1 MSAIAVVAIIAMGVV
16 LGMTGGGGSILA
28 VPILIYLLEVAEK
41 SAIATSLLLVGATSL
56 VAMVGYLR
64 AGHVDLRIGAI
75 FGVFGM
81 LGAYIGGALARFI
94 PGGLLIA
101 LFAALMLGAAFA
113 MFRPSKDGQ
122 EEEGAPR
129 EKLPIFTIGVE
140 GTVVGVVT
148 GLVGAGG
155 GFLVVPALV
164 LMSGLSMKRAVGTS
178 LMVIAMKS
186 FAGFA
191 GYASH
196 AEVDYRLAGIMI
208 GLAVVGAIVGSMTA
222 RFIDGAKLR
231 LGFGVFV
238 LMMGV
243 FVLVQQLPMELPVS
257 AVIVAMLGA
266 GLAGTSIAMTP
277 ADAVDDAEDA
287 GVSLSTREGMR

>member
-1 MSAIAVVAIIAMGVV
+1 MSGIAIVAIIVMGIV

-56 VAMVGYLR
+56 VAMIGYIR
-64 AGHVDLRIGAI
+64 QGHVDFRIGAI
-75 FGVFGM
+75 FGLFGM
-81 LGAYIGGALARFI
+81 LGAYIGGFLARFI
-94 PGGLLIA
+94 PGGLLLA

-113 MFRPSKDGQ
+113 MFRPSKS
-122 EEEGAPR
+122 EEEGEDAPR
-129 EKLPIFTIGVE
+129 EKLPLLSIGVE
-140 GTVVGVVT
+140 GTVVGIVT

-164 LMSGLSMKRAVGTS
+164 LMSGLPMKRAVGTS

-191 GYASH
+191 GYVSH
-196 AEVDYRLAGIMI
+196 APVDYGLAMTMI
-208 GLAVVGAIVGSMTA
+208 GLAVVGALLGSSAAKIV
-222 RFIDGAKLR
+222 DGEKLKK
-231 LGFGVFV
+231 GFGVFV

-243 FVLVQQLPMELPVS
+243 FVLTQQLPMALPASV
-257 AVIVAMLGA
+257 VIVAMVA
-266 GLAGTSIAMTP
+266 AALAGTSIAIT
-277 ADAVDDAEDA
+277 ED
-287 GVSLSTREGMR
+287 GMMSMDEERLS

>member
-1 MSAIAVVAIIAMGVV
+1 MSAVAIAAIIAMGIV

-28 VPILIYLLEVAEK
+28 VPILIFLLEMGEK

-75 FGVFGM
+75 FGLFGM
-81 LGAYIGGALARFI
+81 LGAYLGGALARFI
-94 PGGLLIA
+94 PGGLLLS
-101 LFAALMLGAAFA
+101 LFAALMLGAAFV
-113 MFRPSKDGQ
+113 MFRPSKEG
-122 EEEGAPR
+122 EEDEEAPR
-129 EKLPIFTIGVE
+129 EKLPIFMIGVE

-155 GFLVVPALV
+155 GFVVVPALV

-196 AEVDYRLAGIMI
+196 VEVDYGLAGMLI
-208 GLAVVGAIVGSMTA
+208 GLAMIGAVVGSTTA
-222 RFIDGAKLR
+222 RFIDGARLR
-231 LGFGVFV
+231 QGFGVFV

-243 FVLVQQLPMELPVS
+243 FVLMQQLALGLPASV
-257 AVIVAMLGA
+257 VIVAMLGA
-266 GLAGTSIAMTP
+266 GLAGTSIAVT
-277 ADAVDDAEDA
+277 EEA
-287 GVSLSTREGMR
+287 GVPLDTREDMH